1 MNRQT
6 RKPNPEVEHRSEIPE
21 RTQFRSKSAAV
32 KSTKPKRRNN
42 WGHLPHLPP
51 SAASPLWSE
60 RSPLRPRA
68 AQCWHPSS
76 PPVGTALRH
85 TCLHICST
93 LSPEAWPPSTY
104 FTEAHRVSLGTG
116 TLQGRRAGCQSSR
129 NSLTSRD
136 LPPLLCHQKRSYQGT
151 STQGGARVWPT
162 DCPTEG
168 LGA

>member
-1 MNRQT
+1 MLAPFLT
-6 RKPNPEVEHRSEIPE
+6 TGGDSLK
-21 RTQFRSKSAAV
+21 A
-32 KSTKPKRRNN
+32 
-42 WGHLPHLPP
+42 HLFAYL
-51 SAASPLWSE
+51 
-60 RSPLRPRA
+60 
-68 AQCWHPSS
+68 
-76 PPVGTALRH
+76 
-85 TCLHICST
+85 LHIV
-93 LSPEAWPPSTY
+93 PEARPPSTY

-136 LPPLLCHQKRSYQGT
+136 LPPLLCHQKRPYQGT